1 MRKSLLDFKTLSNL
15 EQDQYSIGEIV
26 LDVEKEKFPIKYD
39 KKFKDS
45 KIQELVKEWM
55 LIKENV
61 KDEVNMYD
69 MSFILILKHF
79 TDVPFDEIEEI
90 NARVE
95 HYVRMTNLLL
105 DLKDN
110 EGISLFEKIFS
121 VINKEQI
128 LKVTTTMNRMAQN
141 IIQQT
146 KELQESE
153 EYKKIQDYLKA
164 SEENE

>member
-110 EGISLFEKIFS
+110 EGVSLFEKIFS